1 MPSKTIEN
9 IVIFSLIVII
19 FYMIFKLTK
28 NENIDVLNPQY
39 RIKSYDEKYNK
50 KVTFNPALEDVNDKS
65 QPSPIVK
72 KIYHPM
78 TNFNLNDND
87 LYAMTD
93 PADNIYPRNEVND
106 YLDEYMNYSRFDK
119 SKQTETTKE
128 DLDKHRGEF
137 FDFRNKINRDS
148 HGFDPVDQL
157 NLDRLSGK
165 INNGL
170 KISDIYDKITATNF
184 DVSSIG
190 YLGKDLAI

>member
-1 MPSKTIEN
+1 MSSKTIEN
-9 IVIFSLIVII
+9 IVIFLLIVII
-19 FYMIFKLTK
+19 FYMIFRLTK
-28 NENIDVLNPQY
+28 NENIDVLNPKY
-39 RIKSYDEKYNK
+39 HIKLYDEKYIKNTK
-50 KVTFNPALEDVNDKS
+50 FNPALEDVNNKS
-65 QPSPIVK
+65 QPSPVVK

-78 TNFNLNDND
+78 TNFNLNNND

-119 SKQTETTKE
+119 SKQTDLTKD

-137 FDFRNKINRDS
+137 FDFRNKININS

-165 INNGL
+165 IDNGL
-170 KISDIYDKITATNF
+170 KISDIYDKIAATNF
-184 DVSSIG
+184 DVSSMD
-190 YLGKDLAI
+190 YLGKDLVV